1 MQDTEKKVII
11 STLHIRTETE
21 MLFKYKGFD
30 TTGKRVKGTV
40 NASTSEEAGQ
50 KLRTQKI
57 YYESLTPTKSF
68 SLENFSKRQ
77 MPGEMLA
84 TFSKELS
91 SYLNSGMTIL
101 TAIKLLENQHE
112 GEKKYLSFL
121 NSLKT
126 MIDEGKSLYHALNS
140 QKVYALPE
148 FFVQSLNIAGQSGKM
163 VEVLTN
169 MGNFFSAQ
177 NKVKKQVKGAMVYPA
192 IIFTVAIAMTSFLIA
207 FVVPKITEIFEDTD
221 QALPPITQFVLNL
234 SDFLTSYYIHM
245 IVGILLVVTLFKVAY
260 AKSDSFHRLIDGW
273 LLKIPVLGALI
284 QNHELGRFSYILSL
298 MLSSGVAYAQAVQL
312 SAASF
317 GNYRLKALF
326 DQASL
331 KVLEGNKLSNA
342 LQMAKGVKLK
352 RNFMQS
358 LALGEESSEVANILD
373 NISHL
378 YAEENEDKLK
388 LLLGLLE
395 PFMMLFIGVVVGVIV
410 SAMLLPIF
418 TMTQGLK

>member
-1 MQDTEKKVII
+1 
-11 STLHIRTETE
+11 

-30 TTGKRVKGTV
+30 KSGKKVKGTV
-40 NASTSEEAGQ
+40 NASSVEEAGQ
-50 KLRTQKI
+50 KLKSRGI
-57 YYESLTPTKSF
+57 YHEGLTPTKEF
-68 SLENFSKRQ
+68 SLDAFSTRQ
-77 MPGEMLA
+77 MPGEMLS

-112 GEKKYLSFL
+112 GEKRYVSFL

-126 MIDEGKSLYHALNS
+126 MIEEGKSLYHALNT

-148 FFVQSLNIAGQSGKM
+148 FYLQSLNVAGQSGKM

-177 NKVKKQVKGAMVYPA
+177 NKVKKQVKGAMTYPA

-207 FVVPKITEIFEDTD
+207 FVVPKITEIFEDTG
-221 QALPPITQFVLNL
+221 QELPPITQFVLNI
-234 SDFLTSYYIHM
+234 SDFLTSHYVAI
-245 IVGILLVVTLFKVAY
+245 IVSFIVFIVSFKIAY
-260 AKSDSFHRLIDGW
+260 AKIDSFHRLVDSW
-273 LLKIPVLGALI
+273 LLKTPILGTLI

-312 SAASF
+312 AKATF
-317 GNYRLKALF
+317 GNYGLKDLF
-326 DQASL
+326 DKASV
-331 KVLEGNKLSNA
+331 KVLEGNKLSNS
-342 LQMAKGVKLK
+342 LQLSKGVKLK
-352 RNFMQS
+352 RNFLQS
-358 LALGEESSEVANILD
+358 LALGEESSEVAQILD
-373 NISHL
+373 NTSTL

-418 TMTQGLK
+418 TMTQGLQ

>member
-1 MQDTEKKVII
+1 
-11 STLHIRTETE
+11 
-21 MLFKYKGFD
+21 MLFKYKGFHK
-30 TTGKRVKGTV
+30 TGQKAKGTI
-40 NASTSEEAGQ
+40 NASSSEEAAQ
-50 KLRTQKI
+50 KLRSRNI
-57 YYESLTPTKSF
+57 YYESLTPGKSF
-68 SLENFSKRQ
+68 SLDSFTKRQ
-77 MPGEMLA
+77 MSGEMLA
-84 TFSKELS
+84 LFSKELS

-112 GEKKYLSFL
+112 GEKRYLSFL

-126 MIDEGKSLYHALNS
+126 MIDEGKSLYTALNT

-177 NKVKKQVKGAMVYPA
+177 NKIKKQVKGAMVYPM
-192 IIFTVAIAMTSFLIA
+192 IIFTVAISMTSFLIA

-221 QALPPITQFVLNL
+221 QKLPPITQFVLNL
-234 SDFLTSYYIHM
+234 SDFLTAYYLHI
-245 IVGILLVVTLFKVAY
+245 IIFVVLFVTLFKLAY
-260 AKSDSFHRLIDGW
+260 SRVNSFHEMMDG
-273 LLKIPVLGALI
+273 LLLRVPVLGTLI

-298 MLSSGVAYAQAVQL
+298 MLNSGVAYAQAVQL

-317 GNYRLKALF
+317 GNSRLKALF
-326 DQASL
+326 DQASI

-342 LQMAKGVKLK
+342 LHMSHGVKLK

-358 LALGEESSEVANILD
+358 LALGEESSEVANILE
-373 NISHL
+373 NISGL
-378 YAEENEDKLK
+378 YSEENEDKLK

-418 TMTQGLK
+418 TMTQGLN

>member
-1 MQDTEKKVII
+1 
-11 STLHIRTETE
+11 

-30 TTGKRVKGTV
+30 NTGKRVKGTV
-40 NASTSEEAGQ
+40 TASTTEEAGQ
-50 KLRTQKI
+50 KLRHQHI
-57 YYESLTPTKSF
+57 YYESLLPTKEF
-68 SLENFSKRQ
+68 SLEAFSKRE

-84 TFSKELS
+84 NFSKELS

-101 TAIKLLENQHE
+101 TAIRLLENQHE
-112 GEKKYLSFL
+112 GEKKYVSFL

-126 MIDEGKSLYHALNS
+126 MIDEGKSLYHALNT
-140 QKVYALPE
+140 QKVYAMPE

-177 NKVKKQVKGAMVYPA
+177 NKVKKQVKGAMVYPSV
-192 IIFTVAIAMTSFLIA
+192 IFTVAIAMTSFLIA
-207 FVVPKITEIFEDTD
+207 FVVPKITEIFEDTG
-221 QALPPITQFVLNL
+221 QELPPITQFVLHI
-234 SDFLTSYYIHM
+234 SDFLTHYYIHL
-245 IVGILLVVTLFKVAY
+245 IVGFLAIVSLFKLAHK
-260 AKSDSFHRLIDGW
+260 KSDAFHRFWDAL
-273 LLKIPVLGALI
+273 LLKIPVIGPLI

-298 MLSSGVAYAQAVQL
+298 MLSSGVAYAQAVTL
-312 SAASF
+312 ATASF
-317 GNYRLKALF
+317 GNYKLKELF
-326 DQASL
+326 ETASA

-342 LQMAKGVKLK
+342 LQMSKGIKLK

-358 LALGEESSEVANILD
+358 LALGEESSEVAHILD

>member
-1 MQDTEKKVII
+1 
-11 STLHIRTETE
+11 

-30 TTGKRVKGTV
+30 KTGKKVKGTV
-40 NASTSEEAGQ
+40 TASSPEEAGQ
-50 KLRTQKI
+50 KLRTQNI
-57 YYESLTPTKSF
+57 YYEKLTLAKEF
-68 SLENFSKRQ
+68 SLEAFSKRQ
-77 MPGEMLA
+77 MSGEMLA

-112 GEKKYLSFL
+112 GEKKYVSFL
-121 NSLKT
+121 NSIKT
-126 MIDEGKSLYHALNS
+126 MIDEGKSLYVALNT
-140 QKVYALPE
+140 QKVYAMPE
-148 FFVQSLNIAGQSGKM
+148 FFIQSLNIAGQSGKM

-207 FVVPKITEIFEDTD
+207 FVVPKITEIFEDTN
-221 QALPPITQFVLNL
+221 QKLPPITQFVLNI
-234 SDFLTSYYIHM
+234 SDFLIAYYMYLIIG
-245 IVGILLVVTLFKVAY
+245 IVLIILIFKLSY
-260 AKSDSFHRLIDGW
+260 AKIDTFHRLIDGW
-273 LLKIPVLGALI
+273 LLKIPVLGELI

-312 SAASF
+312 STASF
-317 GNYRLKALF
+317 ANYKLIELF
-326 DQASL
+326 EHASI

-342 LQMAKGVKLK
+342 LQLAKGVKLK

-358 LALGEESSEVANILD
+358 LALGEESSEVASILD

-418 TMTQGLK
+418 TMTQGLS

>member
-1 MQDTEKKVII
+1 
-11 STLHIRTETE
+11 

-30 TTGKRVKGTV
+30 KTGKNVKGTV
-40 NASTSEEAGQ
+40 TAASVEEAGQ
-50 KLRTQKI
+50 KLRTQNI
-57 YYESLTPTKSF
+57 YYENLVPTEEF
-68 SLENFSKRQ
+68 SLEAFSRRQ
-77 MPGEMLA
+77 MSGELLS

-112 GEKKYLSFL
+112 GEKKYVSFL
-121 NSLKT
+121 NSIKT
-126 MIDEGKSLYHALNS
+126 MIDEGKSLDRALNS
-140 QKVYALPE
+140 QKVYAMPE
-148 FFVQSLNIAGQSGKM
+148 FFIQSLNIAGQSGKM

-177 NKVKKQVKGAMVYPA
+177 SKVKKQVKGAMVYPA
-192 IIFTVAIAMTSFLIA
+192 VIFTVAIAMTSFLIA

-221 QALPPITQFVLNL
+221 QELPPITQFVLSI
-234 SDFLTSYYIHM
+234 SDFLTAYYIHL
-245 IVGILLVVTLFKVAY
+245 IVGILLFVVLFKLAY
-260 AKSDSFHRLIDGW
+260 AKIDSFRRLIDGW
-273 LLKIPVLGALI
+273 LLKVPVLGALI

-312 SAASF
+312 STASF
-317 GNYRLKALF
+317 GNYKLIELFEKA
-326 DQASL
+326 ST

-342 LQMAKGVKLK
+342 LQLAKGVKLK

-418 TMTQGLK
+418 TMTQGLS

>member
-1 MQDTEKKVII
+1 
-11 STLHIRTETE
+11 

-30 TTGKRVKGTV
+30 KTGKKVKGTI
-40 NASTSEEAGQ
+40 NASSIEEAGQ
-50 KLRTQKI
+50 KLRSSNL
-57 YYESLTPTKSF
+57 YYELLTPTKEFSF
-68 SLENFSKRQ
+68 DSFAKRK
-77 MPGEMLA
+77 MPGELLA

-101 TAIKLLENQHE
+101 TAIRLLENQHE
-112 GEKKYLSFL
+112 EEKKYLSFL
-121 NSLKT
+121 NSIRT
-126 MIDEGKSLYHALNS
+126 MIDEGQSLYLALNA

-148 FFVQSLNIAGQSGKM
+148 FFIQSLNIAGQSGKM

-177 NKVKKQVKGAMVYPA
+177 NKVKKQVKGAMVYPI
-192 IIFTVAIAMTSFLIA
+192 IIFSVAIAMTSFLIA
-207 FVVPKITEIFEDTD
+207 FVVPKITEVFEDTD
-221 QALPPITQFVLNL
+221 QALPPITQFVLDL
-234 SDFLTSYYIHM
+234 SDFLTSYYMHM
-245 IVGILLVVTLFKVAY
+245 IIAVVLVIVLFKFAY
-260 AKSDSFHRLIDGW
+260 AKSDAFHRMIDGF
-273 LLKIPVLGALI
+273 LIKIPVLGTLI

-298 MLSSGVAYAQAVQL
+298 MLDSGVAYAQAVQL

-317 GNYRLKALF
+317 SNTNLKALF
-326 DQASL
+326 NQASN

-395 PFMMLFIGVVVGVIV
+395 PFMMLFIGVIVGVIV

>member
-1 MQDTEKKVII
+1 
-11 STLHIRTETE
+11 

-30 TTGKRVKGTV
+30 KTGKKLKGTV
-40 NASTSEEAGQ
+40 NASSTEEAGQ
-50 KLRTQKI
+50 KLRTQNI
-57 YYESLTPTKSF
+57 YYESLSPAKEFSF
-68 SLENFSKRQ
+68 ESFSKRQ
-77 MPGEMLA
+77 MPGELLA

-101 TAIKLLENQHE
+101 TAIRLLENQHE

-121 NSLKT
+121 NSVKT
-126 MIDEGKSLYHALNS
+126 MIDEGKSLYNALNS

-177 NKVKKQVKGAMVYPA
+177 NKVKKQVKGAMVYPT

-221 QALPPITQFVLNL
+221 QKLPPITQFVLDI
-234 SDFLTSYYIHM
+234 SDFLTSYYM
-245 IVGILLVVTLFKVAY
+245 YLIVGIILFIVLFKLAY
-260 AKSDSFHRLIDGW
+260 AKMDSFHRFMDAL
-273 LLKIPVLGALI
+273 LLKVPVLGSLI

-312 SAASF
+312 ATASF
-317 GNYRLKALF
+317 GNYKLIELF
-326 DQASL
+326 EQASV

-342 LQMAKGVKLK
+342 LQLTRGVTLK

>member
-1 MQDTEKKVII
+1 
-11 STLHIRTETE
+11 

-30 TTGKRVKGTV
+30 KTGGKVKGTV
-40 NASTSEEAGQ
+40 NASSKEEAGH
-50 KLRTQKI
+50 KLRTQNI
-57 YYESLTPTKSF
+57 YYESLAPTKEF
-68 SLENFSKRQ
+68 SLEAFSKRQ
-77 MPGEMLA
+77 MSGELLA

-101 TAIKLLENQHE
+101 TAIKLLENQHAD
-112 GEKKYLSFL
+112 EKKYLSFL
-121 NSLKT
+121 NSIKT
-126 MIDEGKSLYHALNS
+126 MIDEGKSLYNALNS

-177 NKVKKQVKGAMVYPA
+177 NKVKKQVKGAMVYPT

-221 QALPPITQFVLNL
+221 QELPPITQFVLDI
-234 SDFLTSYYIHM
+234 SDFLTTYYIHL
-245 IVGILLVVTLFKVAY
+245 IVGIVLLIVLFKLAY
-260 AKSDSFHRLIDGW
+260 AKADAFHKFIDGL
-273 LLKIPVLGALI
+273 LLKVPVLGTII

-298 MLSSGVAYAQAVQL
+298 MLNSGVAYAQAVKL
-312 SAASF
+312 AAASF
-317 GNYRLKALF
+317 GNYKLIELF
-326 DQASL
+326 EHASI

-342 LQMAKGVKLK
+342 LQLAKGVKLK